1 MTAMTASSPSDA
13 ITLNSVTVTRA
24 IDGRRRARSRPSVRR
39 PSVVAFVPTAAFG
52 AFVIRRRRSFGPLL
66 LSSLRHHS
74 LPSFLF
80 LLFLSVFGCLLVPSL
95 VLVANGRSL
104 SCSAATIPNSRI
116 GPIPISESIGDRC
129 DSLA

>member
-1 MTAMTASSPSDA
+1 MTASSPSDA

-24 IDGRRRARSRPSVRR
+24 IDGRRRARSRPSGDRR

-52 AFVIRRRRSFGPLL
+52 AFVVRRRRSFGPLL

-104 SCSAATIPNSRI
+104 SCSAATIPNSWI
-116 GPIPISESIGDRC
+116 GPIPILESIGDRC